1 MHQDEG
7 TSYNQLR
14 RMHNLFSIVQMHNN
28 ILLAIG
34 LLNGACIGV
43 VVMQLA
49 TAETAEGLSM
59 PTQP

>member
-1 MHQDEG
+1 VHQDEG

-14 RMHNLFSIVQMHNN
+14 RRHNLFSIVRKHNN
-28 ILLAIG
+28 VLLAISP
-34 LLNGACIGV
+34 LNGACIGV
-43 VVMQLA
+43 VVMQFA

>member
-1 MHQDEG
+1 
-7 TSYNQLR
+7 
-14 RMHNLFSIVQMHNN
+14 MHNLFSIVQMHNN

>member
-14 RMHNLFSIVQMHNN
+14 RHNLFSIIQIHNKV
-28 ILLAIG
+28 LAISP
-34 LLNGACIGV
+34 LNGACIGV